1 MHLPN
6 PAVDDATADQG
17 RFPIA
22 PEKESEERVDVITVV
37 WSECIF
43 PVFHA
48 CHDS

>member
-22 PEKESEERVDVITVV
+22 PEKESEERADVIAVFQV
-37 WSECIF
+37 SAF
-43 PVFHA
+43 SVFHA
-48 CHDS
+48 CHDF